1 MARSSR
7 PWRRSAPGQ
16 DQEAAGV
23 SLIRDPDAMELLVK
37 VRRAVAAGAAAQ
49 QEADLRGGLLNQN
62 QWESTVCLVSSAI
75 PSRDQKSLAKLVGP
89 NGSLNVFTA
98 AEYNATVEF
107 YWAPFL
113 VSSNSDDPQAHSV
126 VDRVI
131 AWLSIAKHTRHW
143 RAAHFLI
150 FNTYIWWLNNFEMK
164 EESSGV
170 AGQVHAGGS
179 AGGVQGGAQD
189 VGKLGGP
196 RRRRRE
202 KATVEDRRRRRGDAG
217 EGKQQQDGGAGLRV
231 WVPDLEPRLRFRRED
246 PGIHQGPQANV

>member
-1 MARSSR
+1 
-7 PWRRSAPGQ
+7 
-16 DQEAAGV
+16 
-23 SLIRDPDAMELLVK
+23 MELLVK

-75 PSRDQKSLAKLVGP
+75 PSRDQKSLAKFVGP

-164 EESSGV
+164 VLDSCWLQEESSGV

-217 EGKQQQDGGAGLRV
+217 EVRGVKSPSRPSPHAADPPLSG
-231 WVPDLEPRLRFRRED
+231 VPGETTARWWC
-246 PGIHQGPQANV
+246 GSSGMGP

>member
-1 MARSSR
+1 
-7 PWRRSAPGQ
+7 
-16 DQEAAGV
+16 
-23 SLIRDPDAMELLVK
+23 MELLVK

-75 PSRDQKSLAKLVGP
+75 PSRDQKSLAKFVGP

-164 EESSGV
+164 VLKNPRALPDKYTLVDRPV
-170 AGQVHAGGS
+170 AYKEVLKTWANWVDRGG
-179 AGGVQGGAQD
+179 GD
-189 VGKLGGP
+189 E
-196 RRRRRE
+196 RR
-202 KATVEDRRRRRGDAG
+202 
-217 EGKQQQDGGAGLRV
+217 
-231 WVPDLEPRLRFRRED
+231 PP
-246 PGIHQGPQANV
+246 